1 MNPMINE
8 LQMNVKR
15 KEEQYQEQ
23 MTTVMI
29 PADNMYICT
38 INTDSSEISYTVI
51 NVDKKKEA
59 ILSLSCNAFKK

>member
-1 MNPMINE
+1 MNPMNNE

-51 NVDKKKEA
+51 NVDKKK
-59 ILSLSCNAFKK
+59 IFKFEYPDIQI

>member
-1 MNPMINE
+1 MNPMNNE

-51 NVDKKKEA
+51 NVDKKKK
-59 ILSLSCNAFKK
+59 SM

>member
-1 MNPMINE
+1 MNPMNNE

-51 NVDKKKEA
+51 NVDKKKWEER
-59 ILSLSCNAFKK
+59 KKKAR